1 MKKHTS
7 NYHLSRDSQAR
18 KALFKGLIRS
28 LIQKEKITTTT
39 TKAAATRPIFE
50 KLLTKAK
57 IGTVAKIREIHAFLG
72 DNTLVSQLVHEI
84 APRYKDVVG
93 GYTKIVRYG
102 TRRGDNATMVI
113 WSLTKQKALSAP
125 KKETE
130 KEVKEAVVAK
140 PKKESVK
147 KATVSLRSLKSEAG
161 KANTVK
167 LAPSRAG
174 KRGDK

>member
-18 KALFKGLIRS
+18 RALFRS
-28 LIQKEKITTTT
+28 LVRSMIQKEKITTTT

-57 IGTVAKIREIHAFLG
+57 VGTVAKIREIHAFLG
-72 DNTLVSQLVHEI
+72 DNTLVSKLFHDI

-113 WSLTKQKALSAP
+113 WSLTKQKEVAP
-125 KKETE
+125 QKSVTT
-130 KEVKEAVVAK
+130 KEVKEATVAK
-140 PKKESVK
+140 PKKETKAVAAKVVK
-147 KATVSLRSLKSEAG
+147 NV

>member
-28 LIQKEKITTTT
+28 MIQKEKITTTT

-84 APRYKDVVG
+84 APRYKDVIG

-113 WSLTKQKALSAP
+113 WSLTKQKALTAP

-130 KEVKEAVVAK
+130 KEVKEAVIAK
-140 PKKESVK
+140 PKKESKADDTKVVK
-147 KATVSLRSLKSEAG
+147 NT

>member
-18 KALFKGLIRS
+18 KALFKSLVRS
-28 LIQKEKITTTT
+28 MIQKEKIKTTT

-57 IGTVAKIREIHAFLG
+57 LGTVAKIREIHAFLG
-72 DNTLVSQLVHEI
+72 DNTLVSKLVHDI

-113 WSLTKQKALSAP
+113 WSLTKQKEVTTP
-125 KKETE
+125 KNVSS
-130 KEVKEAVVAK
+130 KEVKEATVAK
-140 PKKESVK
+140 PKKETKAVVAKVVK
-147 KATVSLRSLKSEAG
+147 NAKV
-161 KANTVK
+161 NTVK

>member
-28 LIQKEKITTTT
+28 MIQKEKITTTT

-84 APRYKDVVG
+84 APRYKDVIG

-113 WSLTKQKALSAP
+113 WSLTKQKAQSAP

-140 PKKESVK
+140 PKKESKAVVTKVVK
-147 KATVSLRSLKSEAG
+147 NT